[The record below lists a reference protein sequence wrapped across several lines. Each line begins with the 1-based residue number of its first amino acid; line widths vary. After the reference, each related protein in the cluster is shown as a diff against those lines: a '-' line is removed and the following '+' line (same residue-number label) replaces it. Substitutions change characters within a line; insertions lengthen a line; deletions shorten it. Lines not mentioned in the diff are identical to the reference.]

1 MPLLIVT
8 SLCYEKCP
16 SEVLTS
22 FHKRREFNIVVKLSR
37 VWRRQY
43 LRYSIWRRPC
53 KFIDLRTV
61 LEFYLVEN
69 TFTFGINLLVV
80 LPTTLHSVWFQATHP
95 LKHYP
100 INTLLLEIIRQK
112 PLYFHRQHQ
121 TNYSPPSHDVQLA
134 LMGVWCIFIVFINK
148 FSLYRG
154 DWSKQ

>member
-16 SEVLTS
+16 SEVLTN
-22 FHKRREFNIVVKLSR
+22 FHKRREFNIVVVLSP
-37 VWRRQY
+37 VWRKQY
-43 LRYSIWRRPC
+43 LFNLAEAI
-53 KFIDLRTV
+53 KFSDLRTV

-121 TNYSPPSHDVQLA
+121 TNYLPPSHDVQLA
-134 LMGVWCIFIVFINK
+134 LTGVWCIFIVFINK